1 MAENS
6 DAGVVRQLLLPL
18 DPFLKDKSLYE
29 VVINRPGEVLTE
41 GMGGWQRHDLPD
53 LSFDKLMRLARAVA
67 SYSNQGIDE
76 TRPLLSATLPDDER
90 IQIVIPPATTRDT
103 VSITIRKP
111 SSVALSMTDLEADG
125 LFENVIA
132 STDQKTREDPLL
144 TTYRSGQ
151 YRAFLEGAVLAR
163 KNIIIS
169 GATGSGKTTI
179 SKALIQHIPQDERLI
194 SIEDTPELT
203 IPQPNHVRLFYS
215 KGGQGLA
222 KLGAKDLLESCLRMR
237 PDRVLLQELRDGTA
251 FYYIRNINSGHP
263 GSITTVHADS
273 PSLAFEQ
280 LTLLVKESEGGQ
292 DLDRDDIRNLLKS
305 SIDVIVQCKRV
316 GGRFRVTEVY
326 YADHAHTVPTRQV
339 DALRKK
345 APAAAL

>member
-18 DPFLKDKSLYE
+18 DRFLKDKSLYE

-41 GMGGWQRHDLPD
+41 GAAGWQRHELAE

-67 SYSNQGIDE
+67 SYSNQAIDE
-76 TRPLLSATLPDDER
+76 ARPLLSATLPDVER

-111 SSVALSMTDLEADG
+111 SCVSLSTADLDAGG
-125 LFENVIA
+125 LFDHVVA
-132 STDQKTREDPLL
+132 STDQTSRECPLL
-144 TTYRSGQ
+144 ASYCSGQ
-151 YRAFLEGAVLAR
+151 YRAFLEGAVRAR

-222 KLGAKDLLESCLRMR
+222 KIGAKDLLECCLRMR

-251 FYYIRNINSGHP
+251 FHYIRNINSGHP

-273 PSLAFEQ
+273 PSLALEQ

-292 DLDRDDIRNLLKS
+292 DLDRDDILNLLKL
-305 SIDVIVQCKRV
+305 SIDVIIQCKRID
-316 GGRFRVTEVY
+316 GHFRITEVY
-326 YADHAHTVPTRQV
+326 YADDVQR
-339 DALRKK
+339 
-345 APAAAL
+345 